1 MQVLGPDHEV
11 SNKGTYINTA
21 KYAPELT
28 TLKLIMFSNLYPLS
42 NTAFIN
48 LGRAQFLS
56 DLITG
61 APIDICAHIFQII
74 GKTAAQLATR
84 ACIPFCSLIMKIML
98 LKGVSPPSDGK
109 MMNRPRPISMI
120 SLQAS
125 KSHSS
130 KTPKSEHISPATPYA
145 RELDTHVHT
154 TTIPRI
160 TPKLQPTSNQ
170 PVQFDP
176 QADRLGSMFE
186 NLHVRIAGIERL
198 IYSTNNQ
205 VQLRLTTMENQ
216 LDAIQ

>member
-1 MQVLGPDHEV
+1 
-11 SNKGTYINTA
+11 
-21 KYAPELT
+21 
-28 TLKLIMFSNLYPLS
+28 
-42 NTAFIN
+42 
-48 LGRAQFLS
+48 
-56 DLITG
+56 
-61 APIDICAHIFQII
+61 
-74 GKTAAQLATR
+74 
-84 ACIPFCSLIMKIML
+84 MKIML
-98 LKGVSPPSDGK
+98 LEGVSPPSDGK
-109 MMNRPRPISMI
+109 MMNHPRPISMI

-154 TTIPRI
+154 MTIPRI

-216 LDAIQ
+216 LDAI